1 MKTSSQESVRNLF
14 SLPESERIYD
24 DFGCAFKDVILY
36 HGRLF
41 LTENFI
47 CFNSNILGLKQK
59 VLLIINKAK
68 ILKFEN

>member
-14 SLPESERIYD
+14 SLNSNERVYD
-24 DFGCAFKDVILY
+24 DFGCAFSDVILY

-59 VLLIINKAK
+59 VCQII
-68 ILKFEN
+68 